1 MANKKY
7 RPRKISPIDSVVQRL
22 LTSIDPDRTTE
33 ANLSERRNEL
43 TDIINEQLE
52 RAKGISDGSMVD
64 FSRGLMNNQMGKDD
78 PNSKSFKSGDL
89 TNDLIDHINKNST
102 SIIQEFA
109 DNERNRYIEYRDYNF
124 IKSFVP
130 KVTQALRLILT
141 HIVSSDDLSG
151 QVSRI
156 IEVSSAVSDDET
168 KTLMEALKRYE
179 EDTKLLSK
187 LKNIVFQNAL
197 IMGTYYIYAVP
208 YQKLFTE
215 YNAVLEKRRKQNNI
229 TSKSSND
236 KKPKSHSSA
245 TESAIMFDDSEIRDL
260 NTKLQ
265 SADIFERNTSVTTTT
280 KEISDVFGDFSSVKI
295 ITSEVPFFIEDE
307 GVVDKST
314 FDVAT
319 ECVMDHNIST
329 AIESAGAGY
338 TTDATRD
345 PNDKAFNV
353 SGLYIKFISGR
364 NVIPVEILGN
374 IVGYFYMISST
385 VDKSKQSLSITNGN
399 ITSNRKQSP
408 IQAIAASLTDKISKK
423 FSDKFVAENAQFKQ
437 LIADCIIANG
447 VTNTEYKIQFI
458 PAEDMI
464 PFNINEDENGHGRS
478 ILADAKYPAKTL
490 AAISMRKSLNY
501 INNSGDKTVVTMR
514 SGNADLNNKN
524 KAMRIIRNMQE
535 QNVVAS
541 DIIGDFNSVFHKYS
555 ANGYI
560 LMPSSRSGQKLVELE
575 KLEGQQVS
583 MDVEWEK
590 EKENETLIS
599 MGVPPLL
606 IEQFQQADFAKSI
619 TSAHAGFAGII
630 INLQSDLEVP
640 TTKLYKKIVET
651 LDIPDNIKKSV
662 KHSLKFRL
670 PRPKYAS
677 VQTSM
682 ESLQNAIQYA
692 DTLNLLK
699 YGDQIPE
706 EYQDVAREAKFKI
719 VRDRATCIDWN
730 EVDETYKEKEAEF
743 TKIKDD
749 VKDEDAQLST
759 DDNDSDMG
767 F

>member
-1 MANKKY
+1 MANRKYKPKKS
-7 RPRKISPIDSVVQRL
+7 SPIDAVVQKL

-33 ANLSERRNEL
+33 ANLTERRNEL

-130 KVTQALRLILT
+130 KVTQALRIILT

-156 IEVSSAVSDDET
+156 IEVGSAISDEEK
-168 KTLMEALKRYE
+168 KTLMESIKRYE
-179 EDTKLLSK
+179 EDTKILNK
-187 LKNIVFQNAL
+187 LKNIVYQNAL
-197 IMGTYYIYAVP
+197 IMGTYYVYAVP
-208 YQKLFTE
+208 YQKLFKE
-215 YNAVLEKRRKQNNI
+215 YNAVLEKRRKHNNI
-229 TSKSSND
+229 TSKSSYD
-236 KKPKSHSSA
+236 KKSKSYSSA
-245 TESAIMFDDSEIRDL
+245 TESAILFDDKEIKEL
-260 NTKLQ
+260 NSKLQ
-265 SADIFERNTSVTTTT
+265 SADIFERSASVSTTT
-280 KEISDVFGDFSSVKI
+280 KEISDVFGEICSVKI
-295 ITSEVPFFIEDE
+295 IDSEVPFFVEED
-307 GVVDKST
+307 GMVDE
-314 FDVAT
+314 AT
-319 ECVMDHNIST
+319 CTIANECAMGHTVSA
-329 AIESAGAGY
+329 AIESTGAGY
-338 TTDATRD
+338 TTDATGD

-353 SGLYIKFISGR
+353 SGLYIKFISSR

-385 VDKSKQSLSITNGN
+385 VDKSKQTLSITNGN
-399 ITSNRKQSP
+399 ITSNKKQSP
-408 IQAIAASLTDKISKK
+408 IQAIATSLTDKISKR

-524 KAMRIIRNMQE
+524 QAMRIIRNMQE

-575 KLEGQQVS
+575 KLEGQQVN

-599 MGVPPLL
+599 MGTPPLL
-606 IEQFQQADFAKSI
+606 IEQFQQADFARSF

-651 LDIPDNIKKSV
+651 LDIPENIKKSV
-662 KHSLKFRL
+662 SHSLKFRL
-670 PRPKYAS
+670 PKPKYAS

-692 DTLNLLK
+692 DVINQLR
-699 YGDQIPE
+699 YGEQIPDE
-706 EYQDVAREAKFKI
+706 FQDVAREAKFTI
-719 VRDRATCIDWN
+719 VKDRATCIDWTYI
-730 EVDETYKEKEAEF
+730 EETYKEKEAEF
-743 TKIKDD
+743 KKIKDD
-749 VKDEDAQLST
+749 VKDENAQLST
-759 DDNDSDMG
+759 DDTDSDMG